1 MTPHPGSV
9 SVQHQKKRITI
20 VGARVH
26 NLKNV
31 SVDIPRNRL
40 VVVTGPSG
48 SGKSS
53 LAFDTLYAEGQRQY
67 IESLSVYSRQF
78 FHQME
83 RPDVDRVD
91 GLQPTISID
100 QHSGIS
106 NPRSTVATVTEIY
119 DYLRLLYARLGTAS
133 CPKCGRPIR
142 PQLPEQI
149 LDTLM
154 SFPEGTRMMLL
165 APIVRKRKG
174 NCLDV
179 FELIR
184 KAGYVRARV
193 DGVIVE
199 LDHAQSQ
206 DIRKPHSVEAIVD
219 RIVIREAS
227 RPRLIESVNLGLRHG
242 GGQIIATIEYATPQG
257 NVWKDR
263 IFSTKNACPI
273 CGIKFDALEPR
284 MFSFNSPYGIC
295 TTCEGFGYLE
305 KFDPDLVITNRS
317 LSLASGAVGIWK
329 NLSEATLRRFRTR
342 LSSCLAVLGIRWN
355 TPLER
360 LDETQMDFL
369 LYGSG
374 SDLFDLNE
382 YLGTVSALRSASSS
396 LDSILRCAEEEQ
408 AAAQSG
414 TQAGAEGSS
423 DPNSDSNSTAV
434 KGTGTASALMQAKAA
449 MKGTFKPT
457 AIRDDDEVSSIPAQT
472 FEDEDPD
479 SDSFRLARKTAR
491 PAAGVV
497 KSKPGTALNRT
508 SAESGADAEE
518 DGDENANDAAGT
530 GSVTRGTGTRGSAN
544 GLTGTGFAGTGS
556 VGTGSAGTG
565 SAALNSV
572 ARRPAAKGTVAE
584 QDESDENSVL
594 ADGVKAPSSE
604 NSRCKSSGNGDSMI
618 DYGAD
623 VKSVRD
629 GSGTGVS
636 SSSSISFSIGSL
648 SDLAARTAVSRKLP
662 DLGEKVEGIFDLLN
676 DEYQNGTSVSFRAV
690 LDSCRGRV
698 TCPAC
703 HGARLRKE
711 AMNVRIGDQK
721 RQDSMRARTIQE
733 LTAMNVVEA
742 LDFFENLEFHEENEF
757 PIAEPIVSQ
766 IIPRLEFLQQVGL
779 GYLTLDRSA
788 DTLSGGELQRVR
800 LAGGLGSGLVGVCY
814 ILDEPSIGLHPR
826 DNQKLI
832 ETLRQLQR
840 MDNTVLVVEHDDA
853 IMRQADWII
862 DVGPGAGIHGGTI
875 VAEGTPESIQN
886 HPRSLTGKYLR
897 EQQKYSLRHK
907 RRSVNT
913 RTRFITIENVTTN
926 NLQGVTVDFPLNR
939 FVCVTGV
946 SGSGKSSLVNETLA
960 PAIIRRLGGV
970 SAKPGPHEG
979 LRGSHRIDKVIMVNQ
994 APIGRTPRSNPAT
1007 YLGIFD
1013 EIRKVFAET
1022 REAKQR
1028 GYKIG
1033 RFSFNVR
1040 GGRCEHCQGQGVQ
1053 KIEMNFLPNMYVQC
1067 PECEGKRFNRQTLEV
1082 TFKGKSI
1089 ADVLQMKIEDA
1100 AEFFENFPAIRR
1112 PLDSLISVG
1121 LGYLE
1126 LGQPSTTLSGGE
1138 AQRIKLAAE
1147 LARTSAGNT
1156 LYVLDE
1162 PTTGLHFADIERL
1175 LNVLHDLVDRGNSV
1189 FVIEH
1194 NLDIVAS
1201 ADWIIDLGPEGGS
1214 GGGQIVTTGTPEE
1227 VAQVEESQTGI
1238 FLKEYLAR

>member
-1 MTPHPGSV
+1 MTPHPSLV
-9 SVQHQKKRITI
+9 SVQHQKKRIQI
-20 VGARVH
+20 IGARAH

-31 SVDIPRNRL
+31 NVDIPRNRL
-40 VVVTGPSG
+40 VVITGPSG

-83 RPDVDRVD
+83 RPDVDRIE

-100 QHSGIS
+100 QHSGIN
-106 NPRSTVATVTEIY
+106 NPRSTVGTVTEIY

-154 SFPEGTRMMLL
+154 DFPEGTRMMLL

-184 KAGYVRARV
+184 KAGYVRVRV
-193 DGVIVE
+193 DGVIMD
-199 LDHAQSQ
+199 LDSVPTQ
-206 DIRKPHSVEAIVD
+206 DIRKPHTVEAVVD
-219 RIVIREAS
+219 RVVIRESA
-227 RPRLIESVNLGLRHG
+227 RPRLTESLQVALRHG
-242 GGQIIATIEYATPQG
+242 SGQIIATIEYATPQG

-305 KFDPDLVITNRS
+305 KFDPEQIITDRS
-317 LSLASGAVGIWK
+317 LSLSTGAVSVWK
-329 NLSEATLRRFRTR
+329 DLPESKLREYRHR
-342 LSSCLAVLGIRWN
+342 LSACLAVLGIRWN
-355 TPLER
+355 TPFDR
-360 LDETQMDFL
+360 LSDVQFDFL

-374 SDLFDLNE
+374 SDQFDLNE
-382 YLGTVSALRSASSS
+382 FLNTVSNLREGASSPSMALRTA
-396 LDSILRCAEEEQ
+396 L
-408 AAAQSG
+408 AQ
-414 TQAGAEGSS
+414 
-423 DPNSDSNSTAV
+423 DFLNS
-434 KGTGTASALMQAKAA
+434 GTGTDGKTDAKTSENVSDSQIAQREKAA
-449 MKGTFKPT
+449 MKGAFKAT
-457 AIRDDDEVSSIPAQT
+457 AIRGDEDDEVSAISVAQFVDDDSEEIPSTVQKT
-472 FEDEDPD
+472 VRKGPD
-479 SDSFRLARKTAR
+479 SGAKKS
-491 PAAGVV
+491 V
-497 KSKPGTALNRT
+497 KGGKNAKK
-508 SAESGADAEE
+508 ADNTENLEDTEE
-518 DGDENANDAAGT
+518 DNH
-530 GSVTRGTGTRGSAN
+530 SVFSYSGEKSEKARNTEDSLASD
-544 GLTGTGFAGTGS
+544 S
-556 VGTGSAGTG
+556 V
-565 SAALNSV
+565 
-572 ARRPAAKGTVAE
+572 
-584 QDESDENSVL
+584 
-594 ADGVKAPSSE
+594 
-604 NSRCKSSGNGDSMI
+604 I
-618 DYGAD
+618 DLGAD
-623 VKSVRD
+623 VKSPLE
-629 GSGTGVS
+629 GG
-636 SSSSISFSIGSL
+636 SSSISFTLGGVSALSSRTSL
-648 SDLAARTAVSRKLP
+648 SLISRKLP
-662 DLGEKVEGIFDLLN
+662 AIGEKVEGIFDILI
-676 DEYQNGTSVSFRAV
+676 DEYQNGGSSAFRTFM
-690 LDSCRGRV
+690 DSCRGRL
-698 TCPAC
+698 TCPSC

-711 AMNVRIGDQK
+711 ALNVRIGDPK
-721 RQDSMRARTIQE
+721 RKDFLRPHTIHE
-733 LTAMNVVEA
+733 LTALSIQDA
-742 LDFFENLEFHEENEF
+742 LTFFENLEFREEDEL
-757 PIAEPIVSQ
+757 PIAEPIISQ
-766 IIPRLEFLQQVGL
+766 IVPRLRFLTQVGL
-779 GYLTLDRSA
+779 SYLTLDRSA

-800 LAGGLGSGLVGVCY
+800 LAGGLGSGLIGVCY
-814 ILDEPSIGLHPR
+814 VLDEPSIGLHPR
-826 DNQKLI
+826 DNQRLI
-832 ETLRQLQR
+832 DTLRELQR

-862 DVGPGAGIHGGTI
+862 DVGPGAGAHGGNI

-897 EQQKYSLRHK
+897 EQLKYTLRHK
-907 RRSVNT
+907 RRPVNT
-913 RTRFITIENVTTN
+913 RTRFVTIDHVTMN
-926 NLQGVTVDFPLNR
+926 NLRDIRVTVPLNR

-946 SGSGKSSLVNETLA
+946 SGSGKSTLVNETLA
-960 PAIIRRLGGV
+960 PAISQRLGSI
-970 SAKPGPHEG
+970 SAKPGPFG
-979 LRGSHRIDKVIMVNQ
+979 TLRGIHRIEKVILVNQ

-1013 EIRKVFAET
+1013 EIRKVYTET

-1040 GGRCEHCQGQGVQ
+1040 GGRCEHCQGQGIQ

-1082 TFKGKSI
+1082 LYKGKSI

-1147 LARTSAGNT
+1147 LARTSTGNT

-1189 FVIEH
+1189 WVIEH
-1194 NLDIVAS
+1194 NLDIIAS

-1214 GGGQIVTTGTPEE
+1214 GGGEIVATGTPEA
-1227 VAQVEESQTGI
+1227 VALEPESRTGV
-1238 FLKEYLAR
+1238 FLKEYLGLSGNGEEK

>member
-1 MTPHPGSV
+1 MTPHPSAI
-9 SVQHQKKRITI
+9 SVQHQKKRINI

-26 NLKNV
+26 NLKNIN
-31 SVDIPRNRL
+31 VDIPRNRL
-40 VVVTGPSG
+40 VVITGPSG

-83 RPDVDRVD
+83 RPDVDRID

-100 QHSGIS
+100 QHSGIN

-119 DYLRLLYARLGTAS
+119 DYLRLLFARLGKAV

-154 SFPEGTRMMLL
+154 SYPEGTRMMLM

-174 NCLDV
+174 NGLDV

-193 DGVIVE
+193 DGTIME
-199 LDHAQSQ
+199 LDHIQPL
-206 DIRKPHSVEAIVD
+206 DIRQPHTIEAVVD
-219 RIVIREAS
+219 RIVIREAA
-227 RPRLIESVNLGLRHG
+227 RPRLTESLNLALRHG
-242 GGQIIATIEYATPQG
+242 SGLIIATIEQAAAQG

-273 CGIKFDALEPR
+273 CNIKFDALEPR

-295 TTCEGFGYLE
+295 ATCEGFGYLE
-305 KFDPDLVITNRS
+305 KFDPELVISNRT

-329 NLSEATLRRFRTR
+329 NLPEQTLRRFRTR

-360 LDETQMDFL
+360 LNETQMDFL

-382 YLGTVSALRSASSS
+382 YLSTVAALRNASGIAIASLSKIQSA
-396 LDSILRCAEEEQ
+396 EQ
-408 AAAQSG
+408 
-414 TQAGAEGSS
+414 EK
-423 DPNSDSNSTAV
+423 DPE
-434 KGTGTASALMQAKAA
+434 LQEKAA
-449 MKGTFKPT
+449 MKGTFKPSEVKGDDIVSVAPDLSFNDEDDEQT
-457 AIRDDDEVSSIPAQT
+457 AFRAAKNLKSPKRSKSSKASSQNSSPGNEDSDDDP
-472 FEDEDPD
+472 
-479 SDSFRLARKTAR
+479 
-491 PAAGVV
+491 
-497 KSKPGTALNRT
+497 
-508 SAESGADAEE
+508 EE
-518 DGDENANDAAGT
+518 T
-530 GSVTRGTGTRGSAN
+530 
-544 GLTGTGFAGTGS
+544 
-556 VGTGSAGTG
+556 
-565 SAALNSV
+565 
-572 ARRPAAKGTVAE
+572 
-584 QDESDENSVL
+584 NSVL
-594 ADGVKAPSSE
+594 DLPE
-604 NSRCKSSGNGDSMI
+604 NQSTMNLSDDSMI
-618 DYGAD
+618 DYSANMAAPD
-623 VKSVRD
+623 A
-629 GSGTGVS
+629 S
-636 SSSSISFSIGSL
+636 SLSFSSL
-648 SDLAARTAVSRKLP
+648 SNLTARTSVSRKLP
-662 DLGEKVEGIFDLLN
+662 QIGEKVEGIFDLLN
-676 DEYQNGTSVSFRAV
+676 DEYQNGNSASFRAT

-698 TCPAC
+698 TCPVC

-711 AMNVRIGDQK
+711 ALNVRIGDLTRK
-721 RQDSMRARTIQE
+721 DFMRPRTIQE
-733 LTAMNVVEA
+733 LTALSIVDT
-742 LDFFENLEFHEENEF
+742 LKFFRNLKFREEDEL
-757 PIAEPIVSQ
+757 PIAEPLISQ
-766 IIPRLEFLQQVGL
+766 IIPRLEFLEHVGL

-814 ILDEPSIGLHPR
+814 VLDEPSIGLHPR
-826 DNQKLI
+826 DNQRLI

-853 IMRQADWII
+853 IMRQSDWII
-862 DVGPGAGIHGGTI
+862 DVGPGAGIHGGNI
-875 VAEGTPESIQN
+875 VAEGTPETICN

-897 EQQKYSLRHK
+897 EQLKYHLRGK
-907 RRSVNT
+907 RRSINT
-913 RTRFITIENVTTN
+913 RTRFLTIEDVTTN
-926 NLQGVTVDFPLNR
+926 NLKHVTAEFPLNR

-960 PAIIRRLGGV
+960 PAVIRKLGGV
-970 SAKPGPHEG
+970 SAKPGPYG
-979 LRGSHRIDKVIMVNQ
+979 NLKGANRIEKVIMVNQ

-1053 KIEMNFLPNMYVQC
+1053 KIEMNFLPNLYVQC

-1082 TFKGKSI
+1082 KFKGNSI

-1100 AEFFENFPAIRR
+1100 AEFFENVPAIRR
-1112 PLDSLISVG
+1112 PLDSLLSVG

-1147 LARTSAGNT
+1147 LSKTSNENT
-1156 LYVLDE
+1156 LYILDE

-1175 LNVLHDLVDRGNSV
+1175 LNVLHDLVNRGNSV
-1189 FVIEH
+1189 LVIEH
-1194 NLDIVAS
+1194 NLDVMAS
-1201 ADWIIDLGPEGGS
+1201 ADWIIDLGPEGGAH
-1214 GGGQIVTTGTPEE
+1214 GGEIVTVGTPED
-1227 VAQVEESQTGI
+1227 VAQIPESQTGI
-1238 FLKEYLAR
+1238 HLKEFMERKN

>member
-1 MTPHPGSV
+1 MSPLPGSV
-9 SVQHQKKRITI
+9 SVQHQKKRINI
-20 VGARVH
+20 IGARVH
-26 NLKNV
+26 NLKNI

-83 RPDVDRVD
+83 RPDVDRIE

-100 QHSGIS
+100 QHSGIN

-142 PQLPEQI
+142 PQLPDQI
-149 LDTLM
+149 LETLM
-154 SFPEGTRMMLL
+154 GYPEGTRMMLL
-165 APIVRKRKG
+165 APIVKKRKG
-174 NCLDV
+174 NCQDV

-199 LDHAQSQ
+199 LDHAPAQ
-206 DIRKPHSVEAIVD
+206 DVRQPHTVEAIVD
-219 RIVIREAS
+219 RVVIREAT
-227 RPRLIESVNLGLRHG
+227 RPRLTESLNLGLRHG
-242 GGQIIATIEYATPQG
+242 GGLIIATIEHVTPQG

-273 CGIKFDALEPR
+273 CNIKFDVLEPR

-295 TTCEGFGYLE
+295 KTCEGFGYLE
-305 KFDPDLVITNRS
+305 KFDPDLVISNRS

-329 NLSEATLRRFRTR
+329 NLPEQTLRRFRAR
-342 LSSCLAVLGIRWN
+342 LSPCLAVLGIRWN

-360 LDETQMDFL
+360 LNDTQMDFL

-374 SDLFDLNE
+374 SDLFDLEE
-382 YLGTVSALRSASSS
+382 YLSTVTALRSASAS
-396 LDSILRCAEEEQ
+396 LSKLLDDVAKEEERKASDETP
-408 AAAQSG
+408 AALLQ
-414 TQAGAEGSS
+414 QQK
-423 DPNSDSNSTAV
+423 AV
-434 KGTGTASALMQAKAA
+434 

-457 AIRDDDEVSSIPAQT
+457 EVRDDDGVSAVSVGDFQ
-472 FEDEDPD
+472 ENDPD
-479 SDSFRLARKTAR
+479 DPEFSGIQKNDRTA
-491 PAAGVV
+491 AAGA
-497 KSKPGTALNRT
+497 KGTKTKKTKA
-508 SAESGADAEE
+508 SSEAESDADAENE
-518 DGDENANDAAGT
+518 DADSVLESDADAGKPT
-530 GSVTRGTGTRGSAN
+530 DPEGSV
-544 GLTGTGFAGTGS
+544 
-556 VGTGSAGTG
+556 
-565 SAALNSV
+565 
-572 ARRPAAKGTVAE
+572 
-584 QDESDENSVL
+584 
-594 ADGVKAPSSE
+594 
-604 NSRCKSSGNGDSMI
+604 I
-618 DYGAD
+618 DYDAD
-623 VKSVRD
+623 VKYSASL
-629 GSGTGVS
+629 SG
-636 SSSSISFSIGSL
+636 I
-648 SDLAARTAVSRKLP
+648 SDLAAKTSLTRKLP
-662 DLGEKVEGIFDLLN
+662 AIGEKVEGIFDLLN
-676 DEYQNGTSVSFRAV
+676 DEYQNGSSVSFRQT

-698 TCPAC
+698 ECPTC
-703 HGARLRKE
+703 HGARLRLE
-711 AMNVRIGDQK
+711 ALNVRIGDQRRK
-721 RQDSMRARTIQE
+721 DFMRPHTIQE
-733 LTAMNVVEA
+733 LTALSILDA
-742 LDFFENLEFHEENEF
+742 LKFFRNLKFDEELEL
-757 PIAEPIVSQ
+757 PIAEPLISQ
-766 IIPRLEFLQQVGL
+766 ILPRLEFLKQVGL

-814 ILDEPSIGLHPR
+814 VLDEPSIGLHPR

-832 ETLRQLQR
+832 EALRQLQR
-840 MDNTVLVVEHDDA
+840 MDNTVLVVEHDES
-853 IMRQADWII
+853 IMRQSDWII
-862 DVGPGAGIHGGTI
+862 DVGPGAGVHGGTI
-875 VAEGTPESIQN
+875 VAEGTPETIQN
-886 HPRSLTGKYLR
+886 HPRSITGKYLS
-897 EQQKYSLRHK
+897 EEQKYSLRHK

-913 RTRFITIENVTTN
+913 RTRYVTIEGVTTN
-926 NLQGVTVDFPLNR
+926 NLKNISVDFPLNH

-960 PAIIRRLGGV
+960 PAIIRKLGGISV
-970 SAKPGPHEG
+970 KPGPYES
-979 LRGSHRIDKVIMVNQ
+979 LRGAQRIDKVILVNQ

-1013 EIRKVFAET
+1013 EIRKVFTET

-1082 TFKGKSI
+1082 QYKGKSI

-1100 AEFFENFPAIRR
+1100 AEFFENFPAIHR
-1112 PLDSLISVG
+1112 PLESLISVG

-1138 AQRIKLAAE
+1138 AQRVKLAAE
-1147 LARTSAGNT
+1147 LSRTSTGNT
-1156 LYVLDE
+1156 LYILDE

-1194 NLDIVAS
+1194 NLDVIAS
-1201 ADWIIDLGPEGGS
+1201 SDWIIDLGPEGGS
-1214 GGGQIVTTGTPEE
+1214 GGGEVVTCGTPEDVSE
-1227 VAQVEESQTGI
+1227 VAESRTGV
-1238 FLKEYLAR
+1238 FLKEYLARQS

>member
-1 MTPHPGSV
+1 MAPHPGSV
-9 SVQHQKKRITI
+9 SVQHQKKRIQI
-20 VGARVH
+20 IGARVH
-26 NLKNV
+26 NLKDV

-40 VVVTGPSG
+40 VIITGPSG

-83 RPDVDRVD
+83 RPDVDRIE

-119 DYLRLLYARLGTAS
+119 DYLRLLYARLGKAV
-133 CPKCGRPIR
+133 CPKCFRPIR

-149 LDTLM
+149 FDTLCAY
-154 SFPEGTRMMLL
+154 PEGTRMMLL

-193 DGVIVE
+193 DGVIME
-199 LDHAQSQ
+199 LDQVRAQ
-206 DIRKPHSVEAIVD
+206 DIRTPHTVEAIVD
-219 RIVIREAS
+219 RIVVREAS
-227 RPRLIESVNLGLRHG
+227 RPRLTESVNLALRHG
-242 GGQIIATIEYATPQG
+242 GGQIIATIEHTTPQG

-263 IFSTKNACPI
+263 IFCTKNMCPV
-273 CGIKFDALEPR
+273 CGIKFDVLEPK
-284 MFSFNSPYGIC
+284 MFSFNSPYGVC

-305 KFDPDLVITNRS
+305 KFDPDLVISDRS

-329 NLSEATLRRFRTR
+329 NLPEQTLRGFRTR

-360 LDETQMDFL
+360 LNETQMDFL

-382 YLGTVSALRSASSS
+382 YLGTVTALRNASSS
-396 LDSILRCAEEEQ
+396 EIRK
-408 AAAQSG
+408 AAQLMER
-414 TQAGAEGSS
+414 AGQEDPS
-423 DPNSDSNSTAV
+423 D
-434 KGTGTASALMQAKAA
+434 LEQKAA

-457 AIRDDDEVSSIPAQT
+457 MKQEDDGISLAAVRAFDE
-472 FEDEDPD
+472 EDPED
-479 SDSFRLARKTAR
+479 GFSASNAKNT
-491 PAAGVV
+491 V
-497 KSKPGTALNRT
+497 KSTAKNAGKVSAEKSANSAKKKDTGTAL
-508 SAESGADAEE
+508 
-518 DGDENANDAAGT
+518 DENPTDSETVDLDISLSPGKNAK
-530 GSVTRGTGTRGSAN
+530 N
-544 GLTGTGFAGTGS
+544 GA
-556 VGTGSAGTG
+556 
-565 SAALNSV
+565 
-572 ARRPAAKGTVAE
+572 
-584 QDESDENSVL
+584 
-594 ADGVKAPSSE
+594 
-604 NSRCKSSGNGDSMI
+604 GDSMI
-618 DYGAD
+618 DYAAD
-623 VKSVRD
+623 LKPESS
-629 GSGTGVS
+629 GSFIDLA
-636 SSSSISFSIGSL
+636 SSSSISL
-648 SDLAARTAVSRKLP
+648 SASGIDLTAKTTIFRKLP
-662 DLGEKVEGIFDLLN
+662 EIGEKVEGIFDILN
-676 DEYQNGTSVSFRAV
+676 DEYQNGASASFRST
-690 LDSCRGRV
+690 LESCHGRV
-698 TCPAC
+698 TCPTC

-711 AMNVRIGDQK
+711 ALNVRIGDLK
-721 RQDSMRARTIQE
+721 RKDHMRPHTIQE
-733 LTAMNVVEA
+733 LTALNVLDA
-742 LDFFENLEFHEENEF
+742 LKFFEELEFDAENEL
-757 PIAEPIVSQ
+757 PIAEPLISQ
-766 IIPRLEFLQQVGL
+766 IVPRLKFLSQVGL

-814 ILDEPSIGLHPR
+814 VLDEPSIGLHPR

-853 IMRQADWII
+853 IMRQSDWII
-862 DVGPGAGIHGGTI
+862 DVGPGAGVHGGTI

-897 EQQKYSLRHK
+897 ERQKYALRRK
-907 RRSVNT
+907 RRSINT
-913 RTRFITIENVTTN
+913 RTRFVTIEGAKTN
-926 NLQGVTVDFPLNR
+926 NLQDVTAAFPLKR
-939 FVCVTGV
+939 FVCITGV
-946 SGSGKSSLVNETLA
+946 SGSGKSSLINETLA
-960 PAIIRRLGGV
+960 PAVIRRLGGV
-970 SAKPGPHEG
+970 SAKPGPFTALKG
-979 LRGSHRIDKVIMVNQ
+979 ANRIEKVILVNQ

-1013 EIRKVFAET
+1013 EIRKVFTET

-1067 PECEGKRFNRQTLEV
+1067 PECEGKRFNRQTLEI
-1082 TFKGKSI
+1082 TYKGKSI
-1089 ADVLQMKIEDA
+1089 ADILKMKIEDA
-1100 AEFFENFPAIRR
+1100 AEFFENFPTIHR
-1112 PLDSLISVG
+1112 PLQSLISVG

-1138 AQRIKLAAE
+1138 AQRIKLALE
-1147 LARTSAGNT
+1147 LAKTSSGDT
-1156 LYVLDE
+1156 LYILDE

-1194 NLDIVAS
+1194 NLDVLAS

-1214 GGGQIVTTGTPEE
+1214 GGGKIVTVGTPEE
-1227 VAQVEESQTGI
+1227 VAEMPKSRTGI
-1238 FLKEYLAR
+1238 FLKEHLTR